1 MDKKETRF
9 LLVISDT
16 HCGSDVG
23 LAPVEFK
30 TGKGNIISHGS
41 NALQAWL
48 WATYQRCLAD
58 AYEIIGKN
66 KFNLLINGDVI
77 EGIHHRSPEVIS
89 TYWEEHLAIA
99 EECLAP
105 VAKKANET
113 YVVKGTE
120 CHTLELENT
129 LADRLGAVEG
139 VAKEKWLFEMCG
151 NLIDATHHISAT
163 GRSYLEGSAL
173 SIFMG
178 NARQSY
184 ARAGHRVPEIFIRA
198 HRHTPGYFTDGRGCI
213 SVTGAFQGL
222 TRYAHKVVPDAISC
236 PSVSLYEWKGF
247 SLPTHHLISYDKPQA
262 KIRKAN

>member
-1 MDKKETRF
+1 MPKKSTRY

-30 TGKGNIISHGS
+30 TQKGNIVSHGA

-48 WATYQRCLAD
+48 WATYQKCLKD
-58 AYEIIGKN
+58 AYDIIGRN
-66 KFNLLINGDVI
+66 SFNLLINGDAI

-89 TYWEEHLAIA
+89 QYWDEHLAMA
-99 EECLAP
+99 EECLTP

-120 CHTLELENT
+120 CHTLNLEDA
-129 LADRLGAVEG
+129 LASRLGAVEG
-139 VAKEKWLFEMCG
+139 TAKEKWLFKM
-151 NLIDATHHISAT
+151 NDHLIDATHHISAT
-163 GRSYLEGSAL
+163 QRAYLEGSAL

-178 NARQSY
+178 NARQNY
-184 ARAGHRVPEIFIRA
+184 ARAKHEIPHIFLRA
-198 HRHTPGYFTDGRGCI
+198 HRHTPGFYSDGRSCI

-222 TRYAHKVVPDAISC
+222 TRYGHKVVPDALPC
-236 PSVSLYEWKGF
+236 PSVSLYEWRNF
-247 SLPTHHLISYDKPQA
+247 ALPTHHLICYDKPQER
-262 KIRKAN
+262 IRQAT